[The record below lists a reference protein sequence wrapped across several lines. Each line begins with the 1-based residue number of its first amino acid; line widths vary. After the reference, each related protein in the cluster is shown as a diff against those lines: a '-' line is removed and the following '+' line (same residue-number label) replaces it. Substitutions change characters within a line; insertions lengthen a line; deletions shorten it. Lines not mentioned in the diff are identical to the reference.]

1 VVVAVAGFFAAGL
14 AAGGVVEVCAK
25 QIIMLL
31 ARRPASGIAF
41 KKDFVCI
48 GIVSLILLVPP
59 SFRI

>member
-1 VVVAVAGFFAAGL
+1 
-14 AAGGVVEVCAK
+14 VEVCAK

-48 GIVSLILLVPP
+48 GIVSLFYWFPLHPVYDRTVPLP
-59 SFRI
+59 P